1 MYRLFFLVACLFV
14 YTQAAIAEYSIATVD
29 INRVLNESKESVAAK
44 KALDK
49 ASAAAKSKVEKRRN
63 ALKAVE
69 AKIKAGKISP
79 ESSEAEN
86 FRADAK
92 DFTRYVKDTEEK
104 LRRDFMKS
112 NKKLTEKTLNAIS
125 KYAANN
131 DIDLVLDKSAQG
143 GRGPVLYGMKS
154 FDITDDIIKKVNS

>member
-1 MYRLFFLVACLFV
+1 MYRLFFFMACFFI
-14 YTQAAIAEYSIATVD
+14 YTSSVLAEYSIATVD

-44 KALDK
+44 KELDQ
-49 ASAAAKSKVEKRRN
+49 ASAKAKTKVEERRN
-63 ALKAVE
+63 SLKAIE

-79 ESSEAEN
+79 DSQEAEN

-112 NKKLTEKTLNAIS
+112 NKHLTEKTLAAIS
-125 KYAANN
+125 KYAESNN
-131 DIDLVLDKSAQG
+131 IDIVLDKSAEG
-143 GRGPVLYGMKS
+143 GRGPVLFGMKS
-154 FDITDDIIKKVNS
+154 FDITENIIKKVNS